1 MRQSVSL
8 VIIGG
13 HLAGLAQ
20 EVRRHDEDISILG
33 RIEREIRLMK
43 DADRHNMF
51 GIQFDR
57 LENRRSEF
65 SPSRGESFAEK
76 HSFLQSHIEEY
87 LDDQA
92 NLSDAASQF
101 LIDPAS
107 LRENRLSAFFLA

>member
-1 MRQSVSL
+1 MQTGTTCLEYNLTGWKTVAQSS
-8 VIIGG
+8 
-13 HLAGLAQ
+13 
-20 EVRRHDEDISILG
+20 R
-33 RIEREIRLMK
+33 
-43 DADRHNMF
+43 
-51 GIQFDR
+51 
-57 LENRRSEF
+57 
-65 SPSRGESFAEK
+65 PSRGESFAEK